1 MKRGAA
7 TSKLWVE
14 RVTVNSNP
22 QFPELPPLPNIPQSG
37 GSDAQKATDRD
48 AAQSFP
54 PPPPHGTGVPH
65 PVPPHPETGPMQHGP
80 HTSQPG
86 QPPYPAAPAN
96 QQAHPPGA
104 PFGGYQ
110 HGMQYGPVP
119 GPPPYGAPQP
129 KNRARRK
136 KRGRAAL
143 IVSLVVVGLI
153 VAAAVPVG
161 WMLYQNAQ
169 PKYLLSSHNEIRS
182 ISIDLTYL
190 DSTDSCRTEARSI
203 EASQLATDG
212 TKKVGDYAD
221 DATATREIFIGS
233 MTHPST
239 ITVSEVT
246 PYAREI
252 TVGDGTE
259 PVEFLIFRADDNQ
272 ESSFHAVRVFDAS
285 DQFAEFIYKC
295 SGDEANYKDFISAF
309 EKTKIRIRD

>member
-1 MKRGAA
+1 
-7 TSKLWVE
+7 
-14 RVTVNSNP
+14 
-22 QFPELPPLPNIPQSG
+22 
-37 GSDAQKATDRD
+37 
-48 AAQSFP
+48 
-54 PPPPHGTGVPH
+54 
-65 PVPPHPETGPMQHGP
+65 MQHGP
-80 HTSQPG
+80 QTSQPG
-86 QPPYPAAPAN
+86 QPPYPVAPPN
-96 QQAHPPGA
+96 QQVLPPGA
-104 PFGGYQ
+104 PFGGHQ
-110 HGMQYGPVP
+110 HGMQYGPPQGQPPIQPPTQPP
-119 GPPPYGAPQP
+119 GQPPTPPPYGAPQT
-129 KNRARRK
+129 KNRGQRK

-153 VAAAVPVG
+153 LAAAVPVG
-161 WMLYQNAQ
+161 WLLYQNAQ

-203 EASQLATDG
+203 KASQLATDG
-212 TKKVGDYAD
+212 EKKVGDYAD
-221 DATATREIFIGS
+221 DAAATREIFIGS

-239 ITVSEVT
+239 IIVSEVT

-252 TVGDGTE
+252 KVGDGTQ
-259 PVEFLIFRADDNQ
+259 PVEFLIFRADDDR